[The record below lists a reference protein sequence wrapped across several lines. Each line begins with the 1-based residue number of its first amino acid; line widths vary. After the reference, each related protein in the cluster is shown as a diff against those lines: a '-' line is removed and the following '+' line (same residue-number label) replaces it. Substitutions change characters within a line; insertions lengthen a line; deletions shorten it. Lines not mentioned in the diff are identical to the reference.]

1 MDIRIL
7 LLFLAAPAV
16 AFAGATVLE
25 ERLSS
30 GREAEWARIEAPVA
44 LALPRDHG
52 SHPAVRTEWWYL
64 TGLVRDEEGRR
75 HGLQA
80 TIFRQGLDPRPAAPG
95 DDSLRARH
103 AWAAHVAWLD
113 VAEGKLR
120 HVERVRREGLDF
132 ARGSTALLDAKV
144 DDVSMTMDEGGTI
157 RVKAGAREE
166 GYELELSCAPARP
179 WTRHGAD
186 GTSRKGPEPGNA
198 SMYLS
203 ATRLATTGV
212 LRRLRPDGTW
222 SEAKL
227 AGECWFD
234 HEWGSSQLGEGVV
247 GWDWLGLRLADGR
260 DLMLYRLRTKEG
272 GVLAQSSGTL
282 VHPDG
287 RVVHLARE
295 DFAIEELAH
304 WTSPRTKGRWPVRLS
319 LAVPAHGIAL
329 EAVAMAQDCEID
341 GRASTGTVYWEGPVS
356 LQGASE
362 GAIAGEG
369 YLEVTG
375 RAGSLEARF

>member
-1 MDIRIL
+1 MRKSIQAL
-7 LLFLAAPAV
+7 VLVPLVALVAQALPSSVAQSPAK
-16 AFAGATVLE
+16 E
-25 ERLSS
+25 E
-30 GREAEWARIEAPVA
+30 ADWARIEAPVE

-64 TGLVRDEEGRR
+64 TGLVRDEDGRR

-80 TIFRQGLDPRPAAPG
+80 TIFRQGLDPRPRAPG
-95 DDSLRARH
+95 DASLRDRH

-120 HVERVRREGLDF
+120 HVERVRREGLDL
-132 ARGSTALLDAKV
+132 ARGSTTMLDAKV
-144 DDVSMTMDEGGTI
+144 DDVSMTMDETGAI

-166 GYELELSCAPARP
+166 GYELELFCSPTRP

-203 ATRLATTGV
+203 ATRLSTSGV

-222 SEAKL
+222 SETKL
-227 AGECWFD
+227 AGESWFD

-260 DLMLYRLRTKEG
+260 DLMLYRLRTKDG
-272 GVLAQSSGTL
+272 GVLPQSSGTL

-287 RVVHLARE
+287 RVVHLARG

-304 WTSPRTKGRWPVRLS
+304 WTSPRTQGRWPVRLS
-319 LAVPAHGIAL
+319 IAVPGQAISMEATALAV
-329 EAVAMAQDCEID
+329 DCELD
-341 GRASTGTVYWEGPVS
+341 GRASTGTVYWEGPVA
-356 LQGASE
+356 LQGATP
-362 GAIAGEG
+362 GEG